1 MPPPWPPPP
10 SGSPTTSSASV
21 AVGRNDDTRSNDN
34 DARVSPA
41 PILDLLDGFR
51 KSAVLFTAVRLGV
64 LDVLA
69 SAPEPVDGSGD
80 RGAAGLDLAEVLSGL
95 RARHGGSGGGPAEFS
110 ADAVARLLRA
120 AAALGLVEVFGAGR
134 VARGHGG
141 GDEGKAIGGGAGGSD
156 GIIEL
161 DNENLGENED
171 DDAGVRFALTPVAR
185 EFLVSTAPQSLAGY
199 VAHSEATIQPLFL
212 ALPHAVRTGGTAWEA
227 AFKVSA
233 PVPADAAAAAATG
246 KTTADAPAGT
256 AFGSLYA
263 TPEARARFLR
273 AMHSHATLFAPAVA
287 AAFDLSF
294 VRAAPA
300 GGPPAVVDVG
310 GGTAALAL
318 ELVRRW
324 PHLRRGGGSSVAVLD
339 LPGVVA
345 EVRAAGFPLRVADDG
360 NAEVTL
366 IEGDFFAELPRP
378 AAQLYVL
385 SRILHDWDDA
395 ACGRILARVAAAL
408 RSRVAGGA
416 EPDGDGA
423 VLIAETLLNEYDGE
437 EAGGGRWRAGPER
450 AVMQDLNM
458 LVQTGGRERTARQ
471 YGRLLRGA
479 GFRGRVLVR
488 RTGAYLDAILAFLD

>member
-10 SGSPTTSSASV
+10 SGSPTTTTASV
-21 AVGRNDDTRSNDN
+21 AVRRSDDTRSNDN

-41 PILDLLDGFR
+41 PILDLLNGFR

-69 SAPEPVDGSGD
+69 AAAEPVDGSGD
-80 RGAAGLDLAEVLSGL
+80 RGAAGLGLADVLAGL
-95 RARHGGSGGGPAEFS
+95 RARHGGGGGDRAEFS

-120 AAALGLVEVFGAGR
+120 AAALGLVEVFVAGGA
-134 VARGHGG
+134 ARGHG

-161 DNENLGENED
+161 DCENLGENED
-171 DDAGVRFALTPVAR
+171 DDAGVRFRLTPVAR

-199 VAHSEATIQPLFL
+199 VEHSEATIQPLFL
-212 ALPHAVRTGGTAWEA
+212 ALPHAVLTGGTAWEA
-227 AFKVSA
+227 AFKA
-233 PVPADAAAAAATG
+233 PVTGDAATATGTTASADAL
-246 KTTADAPAGT
+246 AGT

-273 AMHSHATLFAPAVA
+273 AMHSHATLFASAVA

-294 VRAAPA
+294 VKAAPA

-318 ELVRRW
+318 ELVRQW

-339 LPGVVA
+339 LPGVIA
-345 EVRAAGFPLRVADDG
+345 EVRAAGYD

-378 AAQLYVL
+378 AARLYVL
-385 SRILHDWDDA
+385 SRILHDWDDT

-408 RSRVAGGA
+408 RSRVAGGT

-423 VLIAETLLNEYDGE
+423 VLIAETLLDEYDGE